1 LEVVTLMHDTEKE
14 RTGGGTGL
22 VALLGAAGVGAAL
35 AYYLDPDRGARRR
48 NMTRDKLVHARARA
62 GDAIGTTARDLK
74 NRTRGLVAET
84 RGRFASHEADDPVV
98 VARVRTALGRVASH
112 PKAIEVTA
120 EEGRVP
126 LRGVALRSEAEKL
139 LDTARSV
146 PGVADVYDQLE
157 LHETSE
163 GVPALQGGVHREP
176 RPELAQ
182 ENWAPATRLV
192 MGAAGGAVALWG
204 VRRKGWAGMAAKLAG
219 AAVARRAITNMPVRQ
234 LTGVGAERRAI
245 DVQKSITVQAPVAR
259 VFAFFTEWENWPRW
273 MSHVREVRSIG
284 SASGEDRTHWVVD
297 GPAGTAVSWDAITT
311 TLIPNEQIAWRSI
324 EGGPIE
330 HSGVVRFTPTAD
342 GATTIDVKM
351 SYTPPAGAVG
361 HAVASILGR
370 DPKHQMDDDL
380 ARLKTTIETGT
391 PPRDAARA
399 TRGRRKQQSESE
411 HAE

>member
-1 LEVVTLMHDTEKE
+1 MHDTEKE
-14 RTGGGTGL
+14 RTAGGKGL
-22 VALLGAAGVGAAL
+22 FALLGAAGVGAAL

-48 NMTRDKLVHARARA
+48 HMMRDKLVHARSRA
-62 GDAIGTTARDLK
+62 GDAIGTTARDLG
-74 NRTRGLVAET
+74 NRARGLVAET
-84 RGRFASHEADDPVV
+84 RGRFARQEADDPVL

-112 PKAIEVTA
+112 PKALEVTA
-120 EEGRVP
+120 EDGRVT
-126 LRGVALRSEAEKL
+126 LGGVALRSEAEKIL
-139 LDTARSV
+139 EAARAVS
-146 PGVADVYDQLE
+146 GVSEVYDQLE
-157 LHETSE
+157 LHETPD
-163 GVPALQGGVHREP
+163 GIPALQGGVHREP

-182 ENWAPATRLV
+182 EKWAPATRLV
-192 MGAAGGAVALWG
+192 MGVAGGAVALWG
-204 VRRKGWAGMAAKLAG
+204 LRRKGWPGVAARLAG
-219 AAVARRAITNMPVRQ
+219 AAVAKRAITNMPVRQ
-234 LTGVGAERRAI
+234 LAGVGAGRRPI

-297 GPAGTAVSWDAITT
+297 GPAGTTVSWDAITT
-311 TLIPNEQIAWRSI
+311 ALLPNEQIAWQSI

-330 HSGVVRFTPTAD
+330 HSGVVRFTPTTD
-342 GATTIDVKM
+342 GATIIDVRM
-351 SYTPPAGAVG
+351 SYSPPAGAVG

-399 TRGRRKQQSESE
+399 TRGRRSQRSEAASE
-411 HAE
+411 LRG

>member
-1 LEVVTLMHDTEKE
+1 MHHTEKE
-14 RTGGGTGL
+14 RSGAGTSL

-48 NMTRDKLVHARARA
+48 NMTRDKLVHARAQA

-74 NRTRGLVAET
+74 NRARGLVAET
-84 RGRFASHEADDPVV
+84 RGRFASHDADEPVL

-112 PKAIEVTA
+112 PRAIDVTA
-120 EEGRVP
+120 EEGRVT
-126 LRGVALRSEAEKL
+126 LSGLALRSEAEKI
-139 LDTARSV
+139 LDAARGV
-146 PGVADVYDQLE
+146 PGVTDVYDQLE
-157 LHETSE
+157 LHETGE
-163 GVPALQGGVHREP
+163 GIAALQGGVHREP

-192 MGAAGGAVALWG
+192 MGAAAGAVALWG
-204 VRRKGWAGMAAKLAG
+204 RRRKGWPGVAARLAG
-219 AAVARRAITNMPVRQ
+219 AAVAKRAITNTPVRR
-234 LTGVGAERRAI
+234 LTGVAAGRRAI

-273 MSHVREVRSIG
+273 MSHVREVRSTG
-284 SASGEDRTHWVVD
+284 SVPGEDRTHWVVD
-297 GPAGTAVSWDAITT
+297 GPAGTTVSWDAITT
-311 TLIPNEQIAWRSI
+311 ALIPNEQIAWRSV

-330 HSGVVRFTPTAD
+330 HSGVVRFSSTAD
-342 GATTIDVKM
+342 GATIIDVKM

-370 DPKHQMDDDL
+370 DPKRQMDDDL
-380 ARLKTTIETGT
+380 ARLKTTIESGT

-399 TRGRRKQQSESE
+399 TRERRSQRSEASPE
-411 HAE
+411 LTG

>member
-1 LEVVTLMHDTEKE
+1 MQHMEKE
-14 RTGGGTGL
+14 RTGGGSSL

-48 NMTRDKLVHARARA
+48 HMMRDKLVHARAKA
-62 GDAIGTTARDLK
+62 GDAIGTTARDLG
-74 NRTRGLVAET
+74 NRARGLVAET
-84 RGRFASHEADDPVV
+84 RGRFGNHHANDPVL

-120 EEGRVP
+120 EDGRIM
-126 LRGVALRSEAEKL
+126 LSGVALRSEAEKI
-139 LDTARSV
+139 LDAVRGV
-146 PGVADVYDQLE
+146 PGVSELYDELE
-157 LHETSE
+157 LHETGE
-163 GVPALQGGVHREP
+163 GIPALQGGVHREP

-204 VRRKGWAGMAAKLAG
+204 LRRRGWPGMAARLAG
-219 AAVARRAITNMPVRQ
+219 AAVAKRAITNMPVRQ
-234 LTGVGAERRAI
+234 LTGVGAGRRPI
-245 DVQKSITVQAPVAR
+245 DVHKSITVQAPVAR

-273 MSHVREVRSIG
+273 MSHVREVRSTG
-284 SASGEDRTHWVVD
+284 GAPGEERTHWVVD
-297 GPAGTAVSWDAITT
+297 GPAGTTVAWDAITT
-311 TLIPNEQIAWRSI
+311 AFVPNEHIAWKSI

-330 HSGVVRFTPTAD
+330 HSGVVRFMPTAD
-342 GATTIDVKM
+342 GATTIEVKM
-351 SYTPPAGAVG
+351 AYNPPVGAVG

-391 PPRDAARA
+391 PPRDAAQA
-399 TRGRRKQQSESE
+399 TRGRRGQRSEASE
-411 HAE
+411 ARG